1 MIFNIL
7 FQFCFFSLSISVD
20 HQDRIT
26 ATSIIPISIEDKNHR
41 NNVHKE
47 EDIQQVLRESKAVRD
62 PWSEQIRDIKAD
74 EKASRQHEFV
84 NFRAA
89 KAKQQQQQQ
98 QRKENQSKETEADSI
113 NPIPTLLLKCE
124 SYDEIINH
132 DTNLGGSVVETNDLE
147 IFKETAAVQNQ
158 EATKSA
164 ADIKSSFVAT
174 KRVRTS
180 PGMAIEAQDSTRRT
194 SKRNKK

>member
-1 MIFNIL
+1 M
-7 FQFCFFSLSISVD
+7 D

-74 EKASRQHEFV
+74 EKASRQHEFD

-89 KAKQQQQQQ
+89 KAKQQQQ

-113 NPIPTLLLKCE
+113 NPTPTLLLKCE

-147 IFKETAAVQNQ
+147 IVKETAAVQNQ